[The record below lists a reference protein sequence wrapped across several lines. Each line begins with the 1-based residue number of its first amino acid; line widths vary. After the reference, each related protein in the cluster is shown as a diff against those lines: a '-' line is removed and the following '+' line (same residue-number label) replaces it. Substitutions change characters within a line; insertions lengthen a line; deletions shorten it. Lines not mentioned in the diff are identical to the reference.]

1 MTFHTMNRLAGGIL
15 LIFLAV
21 SMFPLLLFG
30 FQKEI
35 VAFALC
41 GGLVAVFITALVTR
55 MIVRP
60 LRNLTKGVNDLGNG
74 NLDHRLPVAGSD
86 EIARLASAFNSMAD
100 SLRTRNKELTRKEL
114 SIEKMLDPLWFL
126 DAENRV
132 VDINPAFTK
141 LFGHERRD
149 VIGRYAGD
157 FFDEANRHVFEQ
169 QMTGKRARGLADVY
183 EVSVLCNQV
192 KNIPVLISG
201 SPIMENDQ
209 VVGAIDVFKDISARK
224 ELEDYI
230 LKKNRELLALN
241 TIAAITSQSMDLDE
255 ILRNTIKEVTA
266 ITGMDAGGIYWVD
279 EQKREITCAGH
290 IGVPDHLAHQMEKF
304 KFGEDI
310 PGFVAITGD
319 TVAISNASKDPRTL
333 MNTIKQMG
341 MQGYLCL
348 PLKSKDKVQ
357 GILCMLSH
365 KEHAFTSDEL
375 EFLRSVGHIVGVAIE
390 NIKLYNRERSRLSGL
405 VSLEKNRAEAVL
417 SSIGEGVYTTDRDFH
432 ITYWNK
438 AAETITGFKAVDIVG
453 KTCVEVL
460 GHVDEHGELLC
471 GSRCGMRKYPDG
483 QTETQAAFCSTARGR
498 KLPTALTSAPI
509 KNETGEEIG
518 RVTVFRDITLEIEA
532 DRMKTDFV
540 RTVSHEIRTPLST
553 IVGMA
558 RMLMDGKREDDRAAR
573 QYLATIHS
581 EGQRL
586 ASMVEELLDIA
597 RIESGMQEIR
607 KTEVSLR
614 PVIESCIEVLS
625 EQAAAKGVRIRW
637 DGPKSLPSLHADED
651 KLRRAVF
658 NLLNNAISYCDRGA
672 VVTINAET
680 KNGYLSLSLEDTG
693 WGISEQDLPYIF
705 KKFYRSKTH
714 AHRVKGTGLGL
725 PLVLEIIK
733 AHDGTIDVE
742 SQPGKGSRFTVR
754 MPIAM

>member
-1 MTFHTMNRLAGGIL
+1 MTSHTINRLAGGIL
-15 LIFLAV
+15 LILIAV
-21 SMFPLLLFG
+21 SILPLLLFG

-35 VAFALC
+35 ISFALC
-41 GGLVAVFITALVTR
+41 GGLIAVSLTALVSR
-55 MIVRP
+55 MVVRP
-60 LRNLTKGVNDLGNG
+60 LRDLTEGVKHLGNG
-74 NLDHRLPVAGSD
+74 NLDYRLPVAGCD
-86 EIARLASAFNSMAD
+86 EIARLSSAINVMAG
-100 SLRTRNKELTRKEL
+100 SLGERSDL
-114 SIEKMLDPLWFL
+114 EK
-126 DAENRV
+126 
-132 VDINPAFTK
+132 
-141 LFGHERRD
+141 
-149 VIGRYAGD
+149 
-157 FFDEANRHVFEQ
+157 
-169 QMTGKRARGLADVY
+169 
-183 EVSVLCNQV
+183 
-192 KNIPVLISG
+192 
-201 SPIMENDQ
+201 
-209 VVGAIDVFKDISARK
+209 
-224 ELEDYI
+224 YI
-230 LKKNRELLALN
+230 LRKNRELFALN
-241 TIAAITSQSMDLDE
+241 TIAAITSQSMNMDE
-255 ILRNTIKEVTA
+255 ILTNTVKEVTT

-290 IGVPDHLAHQMEKF
+290 RGVPDRLVRQMEKF

-319 TVAISNASKDPRTL
+319 TIAISNVSKDPRTL
-333 MNTIKQMG
+333 MHTVKETG

-348 PLKSKDKVQ
+348 PLKSKDMVQ

-365 KEHAFTSDEL
+365 KEHSFTSDEL
-375 EFLRSVGHIVGVAIE
+375 EFLESVGHIVGVAIE
-390 NIKLYNRERSRLSGL
+390 NIKLYNRERSRLSCL
-405 VSLEKNRAEAVL
+405 VDLEKNRAEAVL

-438 AAETITGFKAVDIVG
+438 AAEAITGFKADDVAG
-453 KTCVEVL
+453 KTCIEIL
-460 GHVDEHGELLC
+460 GHVDEHGDLLC
-471 GSRCGMRKYPDG
+471 GSRCVMRRCPDG
-483 QTETQAAFCSTARGR
+483 QRETQKAFCSTARGR
-498 KLPTALTSAPI
+498 KLPTALTSAPV

-558 RMLMDGKREDDRAAR
+558 RMVMDGNVKDEKAVHD
-573 QYLATIHS
+573 YLATIHA

-597 RIESGMQEIR
+597 RIESGMQEFR
-607 KTEVSLR
+607 KTEISLQ

-625 EQAAAKGVRIRW
+625 GPAAAKGVSIHW
-637 DGPKSLPSLHADED
+637 DGSRSLPPLHADGE
-651 KLRRAVF
+651 KIHRAVF
-658 NLLNNAISYCDRGA
+658 NLLNNAICYCDRGSA
-672 VVTINAET
+672 VTINAET
-680 KNGYLSLSLEDTG
+680 RNGYLSLSLEDTG
-693 WGISEQDLPYIF
+693 WGIPEQDLPYIF

-742 SQPGKGSRFTVR
+742 SSQGKGSKFVVR